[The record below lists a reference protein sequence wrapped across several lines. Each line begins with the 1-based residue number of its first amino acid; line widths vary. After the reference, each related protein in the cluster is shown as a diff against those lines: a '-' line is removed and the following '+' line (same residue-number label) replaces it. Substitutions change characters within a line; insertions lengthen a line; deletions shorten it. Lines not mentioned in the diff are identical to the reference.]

1 MVMKNGLKF
10 AVSGDIIVDWEDD
23 DLVFTMSSLALK
35 LAQKKVIVDCVG
47 TMDDPERKNDHRA
60 IIKLV
65 VSE

>member
-1 MVMKNGLKF
+1 MKNGLKF